1 MIPVPR
7 PPNPLAEPTPIET
20 AHRMSLI
27 SYAQN
32 YEDVVLWRALKDV
45 ERGFYV
51 DVGAA
56 DPDEISVTKLFYER
70 GWSGINVE
78 PTAGYFERLVQARPR
93 DLNLNVAAGAAPGL
107 MALNEI
113 PGTGLSTG
121 DDALA
126 RRHAAAGWESR
137 EITVPM
143 LTLTSICECQG
154 VGDIHFLKVDV
165 EGAEADVL
173 RGMDFQRF
181 RPWIVVVEATEPLSP
196 TRNDESCE
204 VLLLGQRY
212 RRAYFDGLNAFYV
225 AEEQAGLIDALAVP
239 PNVFDDYITVRE
251 DALRVRVEEASET
264 VHTLSVRLKHQD
276 DELGALRTASAEAQA
291 ARDVAE
297 AQLALLRQ
305 ERDGAREAEQRARLH
320 ADQIKRRLA
329 AAQEEAEGHRQ
340 AELERRAELDAAL
353 RHQETIQQE
362 LLMQQDGMRTEH
374 DAVVLQRDAALAE
387 RDALVAER
395 DEREARL
402 HRSQAAADALAQ
414 EQQRLHVAHAAA
426 ASLLDAV
433 RVSTSWR
440 LTRPMRV
447 LGRAV
452 KAGLQRPGT

>member
-1 MIPVPR
+1 
-7 PPNPLAEPTPIET
+7 
-20 AHRMSLI
+20 MSFI

-45 ERGFYV
+45 EPGFYV

-56 DPDEISVTKLFYER
+56 DPEEISVTKLFYDR
-70 GWSGINVE
+70 GWSGINIE
-78 PTAGYFERLVQARPR
+78 PTAAYFERLVQARPR

-113 PGTGLSTG
+113 LGTGLSTG
-121 DDALA
+121 DEALA

-143 LTLTSICECQG
+143 LTLTSICESQS
-154 VGDIHFLKVDV
+154 VGEIHFLKVDV

-173 RGMDFQRF
+173 RGLDFERF

-204 VLLLGQRY
+204 ALLLGQRY

-239 PNVFDDYITVRE
+239 PNVFDDYVTARE
-251 DALRVRVEEASET
+251 HLLRLRVEEASDT
-264 VHTLSVRLKHQD
+264 VHTLSVRLRHQD
-276 DELGALRTASAEAQA
+276 DELGVLRSASAEAAA
-291 ARDVAE
+291 ARDAAE
-297 AQLALLRQ
+297 AQLVSLRQ
-305 ERDGAREAEQRARLH
+305 DLDGARQAEQRARLH
-320 ADQIKRRLA
+320 ADQLKRRLA
-329 AAQEEAEGHRQ
+329 AAQEEAARHQQ
-340 AELERRAELDAAL
+340 AELETRSELDAVL
-353 RHQETIQQE
+353 RRQETM
-362 LLMQQDGMRTEH
+362 LTQQDGMRTEH
-374 DAVVLQRDAALAE
+374 DAVLAQRDAALAE

-395 DEREARL
+395 DEQAARL

-414 EQQRLHVAHAAA
+414 EQQRLHLAHASV
-426 ASLLDAV
+426 ASLLDSV

-440 LTRPMRV
+440 LTRPIRV

-452 KAGLQRPGT
+452 KAGLQRGGT